1 MNNEFELPT
10 EGVKIYSPEQGWQS
24 AGQPQHEAQD
34 VRPHGTDGTDR
45 PDGPVSPAASAAS
58 FEEPVE
64 EVRDDDTVLVAE
76 DPSVQELEVAPA
88 VSAYVNEER
97 LPEADDDG
105 PRYEEIARMR
115 AERTID
121 DSPLPP
127 ALAADQARAQVAQGE
142 AAALAQVG
150 DSLNSLFLALQASAP
165 GTDLTNRGPSWR
177 DVADI
182 SRHMEEC
189 LSARQEALAQLANIE
204 RQIRDTREDLLET
217 LRLLAAMEQQNL
229 EAATVRANI
238 SALAANVISKRF
250 TT

>member
-34 VRPHGTDGTDR
+34 VRPHD
-45 PDGPVSPAASAAS
+45 PDSPAEAASAQGL
-58 FEEPVE
+58 EEPLE
-64 EVRDDDTVLVAE
+64 EVRDEDTVLVAE
-76 DPSVQELEVAPA
+76 DPSIPA
-88 VSAYVNEER
+88 VDAPTASARVTEAR
-97 LPEADDDG
+97 LDEPDDDA

-165 GTDLTNRGPSWR
+165 GTDLTTRGPTWR

>member
-34 VRPHGTDGTDR
+34 VRPHGTDGTDG

-97 LPEADDDG
+97 LSEADDDA

-165 GTDLTNRGPSWR
+165 GTDLTNRGPTWR

>member
-24 AGQPQHEAQD
+24 AGQPQHQAQD
-34 VRPHGTDGTDR
+34 VRPHA
-45 PDGPVSPAASAAS
+45 PNALPEQAP
-58 FEEPVE
+58 EEMQEDQLE
-64 EVRDDDTVLVAE
+64 EVQENDAVMLAE
-76 DPSVQELEVAPA
+76 DPSA
-88 VSAYVNEER
+88 NEIESGAS
-97 LPEADDDG
+97 LQPHDDDPLDEEA

-115 AERTID
+115 AQRTID
-121 DSPLPP
+121 DTPLPP
-127 ALAADQARAQVAQGE
+127 ALAMEQARAQAAQGE
-142 AAALAQVG
+142 ASALAQVG

-165 GTDLTNRGPSWR
+165 GTDLTTRGPTWR

-189 LSARQEALAQLANIE
+189 LSARQDALAQLATIE